1 VLAGIDVVV
10 EGTCLQA
17 GGSCARAIPSSTEAN
32 WRSSD
37 DEHDDRLGSRRQGRH
52 DGELHQFV
60 VECEEAGA
68 VDSTRI
74 EADLTWGGKLKKVRV
89 VVVRSGDGMIRPA
102 GQEG

>member
-1 VLAGIDVVV
+1 VTTSTTIDW
-10 EGTCLQA
+10 A
-17 GGSCARAIPSSTEAN
+17 AADKGGMT
-32 WRSSD
+32 
-37 DEHDDRLGSRRQGRH
+37 L
-52 DGELHQFV
+52 GELHQFV

-89 VVVRSGDGMIRPA
+89 VVVRSRDGMIRPA